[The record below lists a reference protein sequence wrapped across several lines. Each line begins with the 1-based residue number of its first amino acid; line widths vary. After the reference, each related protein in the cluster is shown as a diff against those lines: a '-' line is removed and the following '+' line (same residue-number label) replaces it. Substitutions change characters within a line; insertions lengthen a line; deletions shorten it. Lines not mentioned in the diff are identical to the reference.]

1 MHNFFPNKFYF
12 INSFKKNNIDKL
24 NANTGVIFRNYNK
37 KLSIYE
43 IIQAKKYCKKKG
55 LKFFLSNNFRL
66 AIKLGLDGIYIPAFN
81 QSLRHL
87 GYKTKSSFIIMGSA
101 HNIKE
106 IRKKE
111 AQKAK
116 FIFISSIFKKNK
128 NYLGLYRFKL
138 LSKLTNKKIVALGG
152 ISKLNK
158 KKIKLLDCYGISGIS
173 YFEKKKG
180 PNKWGPFK

>member
-66 AIKLGLDGIYIPAFN
+66 AIKLGLDGSHIPAFN

>member
-1 MHNFFPNKFYF
+1 
-12 INSFKKNNIDKL
+12 
-24 NANTGVIFRNYNK
+24 
-37 KLSIYE
+37 
-43 IIQAKKYCKKKG
+43 
-55 LKFFLSNNFRL
+55 
-66 AIKLGLDGIYIPAFN
+66 
-81 QSLRHL
+81 
-87 GYKTKSSFIIMGSA
+87 MGSA

>member
-128 NYLGLYRFKL
+128 NYLGLYRFRL
-138 LSKLTNKKIVALGG
+138 LSKLTNKRIVALGG

-158 KKIKLLDCYGISGIS
+158 KKIKLLNCFGISGIS
-173 YFEKKKG
+173 YFS
-180 PNKWGPFK
+180 

>member
-152 ISKLNK
+152 ISKLKK